1 MDFRV
6 SVVPVG
12 RIDPQEIESA
22 ASRIAKVLNRAVAL
36 RQSAS
41 VPKAGDDPARG
52 QHLAGPFL
60 ADLKGQL
67 PRLALAKEVGTQ
79 PQEPTGEQAPG
90 PVVAVTVFVT
100 DVDLYKPQ
108 TDGAFGH
115 IDAPG
120 RVAVLSVR
128 RLREAF
134 YKRKV
139 DPAKARARLVKL
151 ALYALARAH
160 GLPECN
166 DRGCA
171 LSATASLA
179 DIDMKPEKYCVSCW
193 RRMTT
198 GAYRI

>member
-1 MDFRV
+1 MDFTI

-12 RIDPQEIESA
+12 RMDLVEVESL
-22 ASRIAKVLNRAVAL
+22 ASRIAKVLNRAVTL
-36 RQSAS
+36 RQAAA

-60 ADLKGQL
+60 ADLRSQL
-67 PRLALAKEVGTQ
+67 PRLAAAKEVGAH
-79 PQEPTGEQAPG
+79 APEAVG
-90 PVVAVTVFVT
+90 AQGQGAPAAVTLFVT
-100 DVDLYKPQ
+100 DVDLYRPQ
-108 TDGAFGH
+108 TDGVFGDV
-115 IDAPG
+115 DAPS
-120 RVAVLSVR
+120 RTAVLSVR

-139 DPAKARARLVKL
+139 DPAKARGRLVKL
-151 ALYALARAH
+151 ALYALARAR

-166 DRGCA
+166 DRACA
-171 LSATASLA
+171 LSTTGSIA
-179 DIDMKPEKYCVSCW
+179 DIDMKPEKYCANCW